1 MQAALG
7 PTPGNEISYLRFD
20 NRIAAGL
27 HGFYLRQAEI
37 NADYVVALMCEAGS
51 SDSPH
56 IAKPEHANSRLIHAI
71 YLSPVPGTQKMSLW
85 IRPRSIGFPK
95 DPVSEAGRNV
105 VLSQAFSIV
114 YENHDFEK
122 KPILDV
128 QLGIPAIDNIIL
140 TLHTV

>member
-1 MQAALG
+1 
-7 PTPGNEISYLRFD
+7 
-20 NRIAAGL
+20 
-27 HGFYLRQAEI
+27 
-37 NADYVVALMCEAGS
+37 
-51 SDSPH
+51 
-56 IAKPEHANSRLIHAI
+56 
-71 YLSPVPGTQKMSLW
+71 MSLW